1 MNMRGIEMTHYT
13 MEEWIDFVNQVTPT
27 EQQAA
32 MQAHLQG
39 GCERC
44 AKEVSLWG
52 KVRGTA
58 AKENALQ
65 PPADVLRV
73 VKAAFGAVGLGKPEK
88 QAGSAIEVLF
98 DSVLQPALAGARSL
112 MIGSRQMLYRA
123 GSYQVDVQI
132 EVKAGSNTVLVA
144 GQIMDVSA
152 PDFAAKAIP
161 VTLSSLRGHIVYTV
175 TNEFGEFR
183 AEIENSGDLELS
195 IPRLGEQPITISL
208 RNALG
213 DLPGEKA

>member
-1 MNMRGIEMTHYT
+1 MRHFT

-27 EQQAA
+27 EQRAA
-32 MQAHLQG
+32 MQAHLQS

-44 AKEVSLWG
+44 AKEVALWG
-52 KVRGTA
+52 RVRGTA
-58 AKENALQ
+58 ARESALQ
-65 PPADVLRV
+65 PPTEILQS
-73 VKAAFGAVGLGKPEK
+73 VKAAFGA
-88 QAGSAIEVLF
+88 AGIGRPRKKKDSVIEVLF
-98 DSVLQPALAGARSL
+98 DSVLQPALAGARSVT
-112 MIGSRQMLYRA
+112 IGSRQMLYRA

-132 EVKAGSNTVLVA
+132 EVKAGSNAVVVA

-152 PDFAAKAIP
+152 PHFVAKGIP
-161 VTLSSLRGHIVYTV
+161 VTLSSLRGHVVYTA

-183 AEIENSGDLELS
+183 GEIENSGDLELS

-213 DLPGEKA
+213 ELPGEKA